1 MENTEIKSCPSSVAD
16 LESQHEEEKSLWA
29 NALSTQMNKVDQLI
43 AFLEYENAYTAD
55 PMTERRIRLKLIEL
69 GIWPSQQKN

>member
-1 MENTEIKSCPSSVAD
+1 METIEVKSCPTSIAD
-16 LESQHEEEKSLWA
+16 LQGKYDE
-29 NALSTQMNKVDQLI
+29 VI